1 MIYGKYSNKLC
12 KMDNK
17 ELVEHIKDVYSELK
31 DFQRASVENVF
42 AKLYKEGKKR
52 FLIAD
57 EVGLGKTIVAKG
69 LIAKA
74 MERHLKSNRKDQP
87 FRIIYIC
94 SNQALTGQNLKKLN
108 IFKKKEFL
116 ETDKGRLIF
125 QAFKPKNT
133 GIFQV
138 SSLTPST
145 SFRLI
150 KGTGIAE
157 ERKLIYTILANY
169 EVFTKGKRNNGLKL
183 ALLGNVDYK
192 YIDWWKT
199 NLDDYYSENVKNL
212 RQGITSKYKAKIS
225 STEINVDEWYYR
237 PISTELGFKGLVSIQ
252 SILIAY
258 SDKLYIGNIK
268 NYEGQKRLLGK
279 LRQILTDICLEF
291 IEADLYILDE
301 FQRFKDLIATS
312 STHIS
317 DASEIAKRVF
327 ETPKAKVLLLSA
339 TPFKPFTTSA
349 EATFDEDHH
358 KEFKE
363 VLNFL
368 FINEPGK
375 IDEYEKNRK
384 VFFELLRRPEN
395 FATSNLKEKRD
406 LESLYRE
413 VLSRTE
419 RLIVSDDKN
428 TLVKDTDIKLKI
440 IKEDLVNFIQTDK
453 IVEALNE
460 ETKKN
465 YNSLVDF
472 CKSAPYPL
480 SFMDQYKVKEDLKK
494 LIRKNKTI
502 KKITRSSEHAW
513 LDLDRVMD
521 YKSLGTIPNAA
532 IRELMTHSIDNRM
545 YNLLWM
551 PPSLPY
557 YEGEGYYKDQINLSK
572 VLVFSKWRMVPR
584 AIASIISYEAEQR
597 TIGNPKIKVEGEKKY
612 LPDFYENNKKKRQPR
627 KPGKLLAVRLKE
639 GEPQSM
645 SIFNLIYPSLT
656 LAKCYS
662 PSDNIKLDKPL
673 TLEEIKKN
681 VKNRI
686 SDLIKESE
694 IETYK
699 TVSSIT
705 RNWYWVAPLLLDK
718 YFHKKSYNKWFKDKL
733 YKNSSFASAKGSNID
748 IEEVVD
754 LKSEGKAT
762 IAHLDELFA
771 VYNDPTYLSLGEFP
785 EDLYEVLTMQVIAA
799 PGVVSLRILNE
810 NFAENQITDFL
821 NRSLDIASQFH
832 SLFDKP
838 ESISVIKLSTIDKHL
853 KSSNNYYWKEV
864 LDYCCDGNL
873 QSVIDEFSHLV
884 LPECNSIDDFVIRI
898 ANAANMRTASLS
910 IDNADTLM
918 GVDGKKSM
926 SMRCH
931 YAVDFGNQD
940 MDKEEGVN
948 RIKSILDNF
957 NSPFRP
963 FILAST
969 SVGQEGLDFHYY
981 CRKVMHWNLPSNP
994 IDIEQREG
1002 RVNRYKGLVVRQNLI
1017 KKYQSQ
1023 LKSCTTDYWQHLFE
1037 HAVNEEGKKL
1047 NKPELVPYW
1056 HLEPDG
1062 IHIERII
1069 PMIPFSRE
1077 FSKYE
1082 SLMATLTL
1090 YRLTFGQPRQE
1101 ELVKTLMNN
1110 FGDKVIEEIRKKL
1123 MINLSPISYTN

>member
-1 MIYGKYSNKLC
+1 
-12 KMDNK
+12 MDSK
-17 ELVEHIKDVYSELK
+17 ELLEYIKTVYAELK

-42 AKLYKEGKKR
+42 SKLYKEGKKR

-74 MERHLKSNRKDQP
+74 MERHLKSSRKNQP
-87 FRIIYIC
+87 FRVIYIC
-94 SNQALTGQNLKKLN
+94 SNQALTSQNLKKLN

-116 ETDKGRLIF
+116 ETDRGRLIF
-125 QAFKPKNT
+125 QAFKPKNK

-150 KGTGIAE
+150 KGTGIAD

-169 EVFTKGKRNNGLKL
+169 DVFTKGKRKNGLKL
-183 ALLGNVDYK
+183 ALLGNIEYN
-192 YIDWWKT
+192 YIDWWKK
-199 NLDDYYSENVKNL
+199 NLDSFYHENVRNL
-212 RQGITSKYKAKIS
+212 RHGIATKYKAKIAK
-225 STEINVDEWYYR
+225 TEINLNESYYR
-237 PISTELGFKGLVSIQ
+237 PIVNEIGLTGNVSIQ
-252 SILIAY
+252 NILIAY
-258 SDKLYIGNIK
+258 CDSLYVGNIK
-268 NYEGQKRLLGK
+268 NYQGQKRLLGK

-312 STHIS
+312 DSYIS
-317 DASEIAKRVF
+317 DAIEISKRVF
-327 ETPKAKVLLLSA
+327 NTPKAKILLLSA

-349 EATFDEDHH
+349 EASFDEDHH

-363 VLNFL
+363 VLSFL
-368 FINEPGK
+368 FNKENGK
-375 IDEYEKNRK
+375 VDEYEKNRR
-384 VFFELLRRPEN
+384 VFFELLRRPES
-395 FATSNLKEKRD
+395 FTKSNLKEKKH
-406 LESLYRE
+406 LENLYRE

-428 TLVKDTDIKLKI
+428 TLIKETDNKLEI
-440 IKEDLVNFIQTDK
+440 IKEDLINFIQTDK
-453 IVEALNE
+453 IIEALNE
-460 ETKKN
+460 QTNEN
-465 YNSLVDF
+465 YNSLIDF

-480 SFMDQYKVKEDLKK
+480 SFMDQYKVKEDLKR

-502 KKITRSSEHAW
+502 KRISKSCEHAW
-513 LDLDRVMD
+513 LNLDRIMD
-521 YKSLGTIPNAA
+521 YKSLGSIPNAA
-532 IRELMTHSIDNRM
+532 LRKLMTHSIHNNM
-545 YNLLWM
+545 YKLLWM
-551 PPSLPY
+551 PPNLPY
-557 YEGEGYYKDQINLSK
+557 YNGEGYYKEQTNLSK

-597 TIGNPKIKVEGEKKY
+597 TIGHPKIKVEGEKKY

-627 KPGKLLAVRLKE
+627 KPGKLLAIRLKE

-645 SIFNLIYPSLT
+645 SIFNLIYPSIT
-656 LAKCYS
+656 LSECYS
-662 PSDNIKLDKPL
+662 LTRNLKLAEPL
-673 TLEEIKKN
+673 NLSEIKDEIKSII
-681 VKNRI
+681 KRR
-686 SDLIKESE
+686 IKESG
-694 IETYK
+694 IESLKKGST
-699 TVSSIT
+699 IT

-718 YFHKKSYNKWFKDKL
+718 YYHKKTYDKWFEEKR
-733 YKNSSFASAKGSNID
+733 YKNSLFASAKGSNVD
-748 IEEVVD
+748 TEEAIGI
-754 LKSEGKAT
+754 KTEGKAA
-762 IAHLDELFA
+762 ISHLEELHA
-771 VYNDPTYLSLGEFP
+771 VYYNPTCLTLGEFP
-785 EDLYEVLTMQVIAA
+785 EDLLEVLVMQVIAA
-799 PGVVSLRILNE
+799 PGTVSLRTLSEHFQETI
-810 NFAENQITDFL
+810 QSDFL
-821 NRSLDIASQFH
+821 NRALDIASQFH

-838 ESISVIKLSTIDKHL
+838 ESISIIKLSTVDKKF
-853 KSSNNYYWKEV
+853 KSSKSYYWKEV

-873 QSVIDEFSHLV
+873 QSVIDEFAHLV
-884 LPECNSIDDFVIRI
+884 RPECNSIDEFVIRI

-910 IDNADTLM
+910 VDNADTLI
-918 GVDGKKSM
+918 GIEGKKSM

-963 FILAST
+963 FVLATT
-969 SVGQEGLDFHYY
+969 SIGQEGLDFHYY

-1017 KKYQSQ
+1017 KKYQTQ
-1023 LKSCTTDYWQHLFE
+1023 LKSCTTEYWQYLFDY
-1037 HAVNEEGKKL
+1037 AVNEEGKKL
-1047 NKPELVPYW
+1047 KKPELVPFW
-1056 HLEPDG
+1056 HIEPEG

-1110 FGDKVIEEIRKKL
+1110 FGDKIIEEIRSKL
-1123 MINLSPISYTN
+1123 MINLSPITYEN

>member
-1 MIYGKYSNKLC
+1 
-12 KMDNK
+12 MDNK
-17 ELVEHIKDVYSELK
+17 ELFEHIKAVYAELK

-42 AKLYKEGKKR
+42 EKLYKEGKKR

-74 MERHLKSNRKDQP
+74 MERHLKSSRKDQP
-87 FRIIYIC
+87 FRVIYIC

-116 ETDKGRLIF
+116 EIDRGRLIF

-150 KGTGIAE
+150 KGTGIAD

-169 EVFTKGKRNNGLKL
+169 DVFTKGKRNNGLKL
-183 ALLGNVDYK
+183 TLLGNVEYK
-192 YIDWWKT
+192 YIDWWKS
-199 NLDDYYSENVKNL
+199 NLEGYYNENVKKL
-212 RQGITSKYKAKIS
+212 RQGITSNYKAKIA
-225 STEINVDEWYYR
+225 STEINVDELYYR
-237 PISTELGFKGLVSIQ
+237 PIATELGFKGFVSIQ

-258 SDKLYIGNIK
+258 SDLLYVGNIK

-279 LRQILTDICLEF
+279 LRQILTEICLEF
-291 IEADLYILDE
+291 VEADLYILDE
-301 FQRFKDLIATS
+301 FQRFKDLISTS
-312 STHIS
+312 NTQIS

-349 EATFDEDHH
+349 EAEFDEDHH

-368 FINEPGK
+368 FNKEPGK
-375 IDEYEKNRK
+375 LEEYEKNRK

-395 FATSNLKEKRD
+395 FAESNLKEKRD
-406 LESLYRE
+406 LENLYRE

-428 TLVKDTDIKLKI
+428 TLIKDSDIKLQI
-440 IKEDLVNFIQTDK
+440 IKDDLINFIQTDK
-453 IVEALNE
+453 IIEALNE

-494 LIRKNKTI
+494 LIRKNKAI
-502 KKITRSSEHAW
+502 KKITKSSNHAW

-532 IRELMTHSIDNRM
+532 IRELMTHSIDNNM
-545 YNLLWM
+545 YKLLWM
-551 PPSLPY
+551 PPNLPY
-557 YEGEGYYKDQINLSK
+557 YGGEGYFKDQINLSK

-639 GEPQSM
+639 GAPQSM
-645 SIFNLIYPSLT
+645 SIFNLIYPSIT
-656 LAKCYS
+656 LSNCFS
-662 PSDNIKLDKPL
+662 PSENIKLEKPL
-673 TLEEIKKN
+673 LIDEIKSL
-681 VKNRI
+681 VKNQI
-686 SDLIKESE
+686 ADLIKESG
-694 IETYK
+694 IESYK
-699 TVSSIT
+699 NGSSIT

-718 YFHKKSYNKWFKDKL
+718 HFHNKIYNKWFKDKMFR
-733 YKNSSFASAKGSNID
+733 NSSFASAKGSNID
-748 IEEVVD
+748 IDDVVD
-754 LKSEGKAT
+754 LKSEGKAAT
-762 IAHLDELFA
+762 AHLDELFA
-771 VYNDPTYLSLGEFP
+771 VFDDPTCITLGEFP
-785 EDLYEVLTMQVIAA
+785 EDLFEVLAMQVIAA
-799 PGVVSLRILNE
+799 PGLVSLRILSE
-810 NFAENQITDFL
+810 CFPKIQLSDIL
-821 NRSLDIASQFH
+821 NRSLDIASHFH

-838 ESISVIKLSTIDKHL
+838 ESIAIIKLSQIDKRL
-853 KSSNNYYWKEV
+853 KTSNNYYWKEV
-864 LDYCCDGNL
+864 LNYCCDGNL
-873 QSVIDEFSHLV
+873 QSVMDEFTHLV
-884 LPECNSIDDFVIRI
+884 LPECNSIDEFVIRI

-910 IDNADTLM
+910 IDNADTLL
-918 GVDGKKSM
+918 GIDGKKSM

-963 FILAST
+963 FVLAST

-1017 KKYQSQ
+1017 KKYHLQ
-1023 LKSCTTDYWQHLFE
+1023 LKYCTTNYWNFLFN
-1037 HAVNEEGKKL
+1037 HAAKEEGEKL

-1056 HLEPDG
+1056 HVEPDG

-1110 FGDKVIEEIRKKL
+1110 FGEKVIAEIRNNL
-1123 MINLSPISYTN
+1123 MINLSPISYNKFG